1 MSMLAESIRQWR
13 DTNTLGRHE
22 RVENLDDESLNVP
35 SPPPPPPTTTTTET
49 TAETTVNTTPNTSTT
64 SEENNDTE
72 TPVVGATTETS
83 SSVED
88 EFQRQQQQQ
97 RQEELAEE
105 RESIRRKN
113 LACTLLLVMILA
125 RLWAQALY
133 QGDFALV
140 IVCLFS
146 TSWTVKWI
154 RMRHEAEMVMD
165 QQIHTL
171 SQNPPDEE
179 SALDIRFMSFQS
191 QLAYAIM
198 ESQRHVLMMENNG
211 GMPSNHPNSPE
222 PQGVSDH
229 DKASWHKYS
238 YVNNNTEDDDN
249 RYTIDDDLP
258 SCSICLCEYEPNDA
272 LVALP
277 CKHVYHQECID
288 AWCESHHR
296 CPLCNCDLI
305 DEKKTTTDSSSSQP
319 EETIV

>member
-1 MSMLAESIRQWR
+1 MSLLAESIRQWR

-22 RVENLDDESLNVP
+22 RVENSDDEP
-35 SPPPPPPTTTTTET
+35 SNTPSSSTITATATATTTTT
-49 TAETTVNTTPNTSTT
+49 VNTNNATPNTTQ
-64 SEENNDTE
+64 EENDTE
-72 TPVVGATTETS
+72 TPVVTTETTPTAG
-83 SSVED
+83 D
-88 EFQRQQQQQ
+88 DIQQQ

-133 QGDFALV
+133 RGDFALV

-154 RMRHEAEMVMD
+154 RMRHEAEMAMD
-165 QQIHTL
+165 QQLHAM

-238 YVNNNTEDDDN
+238 YVSSTEDDDN

-305 DEKKTTTDSSSSQP
+305 DEKKSDSSEQ
-319 EETIV
+319 EESIV